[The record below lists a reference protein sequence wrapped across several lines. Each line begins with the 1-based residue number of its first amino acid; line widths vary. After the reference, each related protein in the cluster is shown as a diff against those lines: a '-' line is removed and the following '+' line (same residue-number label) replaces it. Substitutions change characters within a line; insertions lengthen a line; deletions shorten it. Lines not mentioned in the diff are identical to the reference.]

1 MWKPLL
7 CAAAFVLVSADADA
21 KRLKPSSVSASSTY
35 PMEDG
40 QSYDAKLVHD
50 GKLATSWVEGD
61 SGGGLGAWVQLNFDQ
76 PVTVKRIRVWGGMW
90 YSYDFWNR
98 ANRPKQLEIRY
109 STGEVESFD
118 LPNDM
123 LMQEFT
129 LAKAKDTEHIQV
141 RIKGVHNGSTWTDT
155 AISEVQVFDGEPE
168 DTIAVRAYE
177 SSSLLAADADGS
189 YEALNVADG
198 LVDSLWC
205 EGSAEGDGVGEWLQ
219 FSFGVAQKVGHLR
232 LVNGV
237 PTTFKHW
244 MNSNRA
250 TGARLTFSDGSTEEV
265 KIKNSL
271 AQQEIAFTEHRTDSV
286 KVEFTGVSKG
296 KEYNDLCIAEAYFAP

>member
-129 LAKAKDTEHIQV
+129 LAKAKDTELNSP
-141 RIKGVHNGSTWTDT
+141 NGN
-155 AISEVQVFDGEPE
+155 SEVKYSKRNIPNESFHAKDPKPKSPSERYKAKDCRTKMPIDILKNV
-168 DTIAVRAYE
+168 VRV
-177 SSSLLAADADGS
+177 
-189 YEALNVADG
+189 ALV
-198 LVDSLWC
+198 
-205 EGSAEGDGVGEWLQ
+205 
-219 FSFGVAQKVGHLR
+219 
-232 LVNGV
+232 
-237 PTTFKHW
+237 
-244 MNSNRA
+244 
-250 TGARLTFSDGSTEEV
+250 
-265 KIKNSL
+265 
-271 AQQEIAFTEHRTDSV
+271 
-286 KVEFTGVSKG
+286 
-296 KEYNDLCIAEAYFAP
+296 